1 MRQTNHKRKTVK
13 GTKPARTVRIN
24 VRLTEEEYSK
34 LRVLMTNFAY
44 RSLSNYLRD
53 VLFKKRIDSKKEII
67 RLTDR
72 TLRDHINAV
81 TFQIRKIGAN
91 YNQVVTVYHAQAKLT
106 CKDGTPWL
114 DTNKLDAKIE
124 TLMSMTEEL
133 RNELAV
139 LIDIVE
145 RYTMEN

>member
-1 MRQTNHKRKTVK
+1 MRQTNHKRRIVK

-24 VRLTEEEYSK
+24 VRLTEEEYGK
-34 LRVLMTNFAY
+34 LRVLMTNLAY
-44 RSLSNYLRD
+44 RSISNYLRD
-53 VLFKKRIDSKKEII
+53 VLFKKRIVSKREVV

-81 TFQIRKIGAN
+81 AFQIRKIGAN
-91 YNQVVTVYHAQAKLT
+91 YNQVVALYHTQAKMT

-124 TLMSMTEEL
+124 ELMSMTEEL

-139 LIDIVE
+139 LIDTVE

>member
-1 MRQTNHKRKTVK
+1 MRQTNYKRRTVK

-34 LRVLMTNFAY
+34 IQVLMKNLAY

-53 VLFKKRIDSKKEII
+53 VLFKKRIDSKKVVV

-72 TLRDHINAV
+72 TLRDRINAV
-81 TFQIRKIGAN
+81 TFQIRKIGTN
-91 YNQVVTVYHAQAKLT
+91 YNQVVALYHAQAKLI
-106 CKDGTPWL
+106 CQDGTPWL
-114 DTNKLDAKIE
+114 DTNRLDAKIE

-139 LIDIVE
+139 LIDVVE
-145 RYTMEN
+145 RFTMEN